1 MTKKERIYFVNLLNS
16 QLTQT
21 AEEISQMREFLK
33 ENLEQWA
40 TFAKNIAMPNDLK
53 TKTKFLNE
61 RHDYEIVEIYG
72 IIKGLKNIS

>member
-1 MTKKERIYFVNLLNS
+1 MTKKQLAYYVNLWNS

-21 AEEISQMREFLK
+21 PEEITEMREFLK

-40 TFAKNIAMPNDLK
+40 IFAKNIAMPNDLK

-61 RHDYEIVEIYG
+61 RHDYEIVNIYG
-72 IIKGLKNIS
+72 IIKGLI